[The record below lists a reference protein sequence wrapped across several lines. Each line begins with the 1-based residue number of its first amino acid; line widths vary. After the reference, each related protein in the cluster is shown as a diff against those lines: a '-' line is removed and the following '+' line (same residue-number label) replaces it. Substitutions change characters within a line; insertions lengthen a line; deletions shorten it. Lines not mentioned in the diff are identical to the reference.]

1 MTPPSQ
7 IATNAAA
14 IRAVADRLER
24 EGHPDAHG
32 LAEEIAALL
41 TLSGYRPIEP
51 PPRPSG
57 PGSTEAGRAAAKA
70 LFDELRT
77 PKESY

>member
-1 MTPPSQ
+1 MTPAQ

-24 EGHPDAHG
+24 EGHQAPEA

-41 TLSGYRPIEP
+41 ARENWRPIEP

-57 PGSTEAGRAAAKA
+57 PGSTEAGRKAARA
-70 LFDELRT
+70 LFDELR
-77 PKESY
+77 PNRERY